1 MKISKHTHSCLLVE
15 DNGKVALVDPGEYTA
30 QAGTLDVSK
39 MEKLDYIV
47 ITHEH
52 QDHMYIPLI
61 KEVMEKFPNA
71 QIMSNSS
78 VKTKLGEV
86 GLSVITESN
95 RDIILEETAH
105 EEVFDVPSMVA
116 NVLVR
121 IFGKL
126 THPGDSL
133 QLNSTTDVLA
143 IPLQGPWGHVTQA
156 MEKVIQLKPKI
167 VVPIHD
173 WHWREEA
180 RSNILQRI
188 PRYLEQHGIQFY
200 SLEDGEVV
208 EI

>member
-15 DNGKVALVDPGEYTA
+15 DRGKVALIDPGEYTA
-30 QAGTLDVSK
+30 QAGALDVNK
-39 MEKLDYIV
+39 IEKLDYIV

-71 QIMSNSS
+71 QIMSNLS
-78 VKTKLGEV
+78 VKTKLEKV

-95 RDIILEETAH
+95 NDIVLEAAIH
-105 EEVFDVPSMVA
+105 EDVFDVSSMA
-116 NVLVR
+116 PNVLVR
-121 IFGKL
+121 IFEKL

-133 QLNSTTDVLA
+133 QFNLTTDILA

-200 SLEDGEVV
+200 SLENGEVI

>member
-78 VKTKLGEV
+78 VKTKLEEV

>member
-133 QLNSTTDVLA
+133 QLNSTTD
-143 IPLQGPWGHVTQA
+143 
-156 MEKVIQLKPKI
+156 
-167 VVPIHD
+167 
-173 WHWREEA
+173 
-180 RSNILQRI
+180 
-188 PRYLEQHGIQFY
+188 
-200 SLEDGEVV
+200 
-208 EI
+208 